1 MRLTRP
7 FDPALG
13 ACEDFQQSAEFAST
27 LPVFWSAGRSDQR
40 NAPALICAA
49 LAGALL
55 GTTMMKAWV
64 IEGQFGLDHLTLI
77 ERPRPEPRFGE
88 VVIRTRA
95 VSLNYRDTQMVGGTY
110 PFKFPLPLVPTSDG
124 VGEVVAVGEGVTRA
138 KLGDRVLGT
147 FWQSWLGG
155 DFDQTEDI
163 RQLGGDQ
170 DGMLSEYVRL
180 DQHGLVHAPAHLSDE
195 EAATLPCAALTAWQG
210 LVTEGRLKAGETV
223 LVQGTGGVSIFAL
236 QFAVMFGAMAIVTS
250 SSDAKLERARKLG
263 ATHTI
268 NYVKTPVWHPEVR
281 RLNGGR
287 GIDHV
292 VEVGGP
298 DSFLQS
304 LKAVRMG
311 GQIHMIGYVGGTA
324 GEINP
329 LEILYRRAVV
339 RGIPIG
345 SRESFEHMNRAIAL
359 HKMRPVVDRVFPWTE
374 ARGALAYMREGKH
387 FGKIVLRF

>member
-1 MRLTRP
+1 
-7 FDPALG
+7 
-13 ACEDFQQSAEFAST
+13 
-27 LPVFWSAGRSDQR
+27 
-40 NAPALICAA
+40 
-49 LAGALL
+49 
-55 GTTMMKAWV
+55 MKAFV
-64 IEGQFGLDHLTLI
+64 IDGQFGLDHLKLVD
-77 ERPRPEPRFGE
+77 RPEPKPRFGE

-95 VSLNYRDTQMVGGTY
+95 VSLNYRDTDMVAGTY

-138 KLGDRVLGT
+138 KVGDRVLGT

-155 DFDQTEDI
+155 DFDQTADI
-163 RQLGGDQ
+163 GQLGGDM
-170 DGMLSEYVRL
+170 DGMLSEFVRL
-180 DQHGLVHAPAHLSDE
+180 DQQGLVHAPEHLTDE
-195 EAATLPCAALTAWQG
+195 EASTLPCAALTVWQA
-210 LVTEGRLKAGETV
+210 LVTEGCLKAGETL
-223 LVQGTGGVSIFAL
+223 LVQGTGGVSLFAL
-236 QFAVMFGAMAIVTS
+236 QFGVMFGARTIVTS
-250 SSDAKLERARKLG
+250 SSDAKLERVKLLG

-268 NYVKTPVWHPEVR
+268 NYVKNPVWHPEVR

-287 GIDHV
+287 GVDHV

-304 LKAVRMG
+304 LQAIRMG
-311 GQIHMIGYVGGTA
+311 GQIHMIGYVGSKK

-345 SRESFEHMNRAIAL
+345 SRESFDHMNRAIAL

-374 ARGALAYMREGKH
+374 ARAALEYMREGKH
-387 FGKIVLRF
+387 FGKIVLKF